1 MPSLGADMDAGRL
14 LEWRVKPG
22 DRVKRGDIVA
32 VVDTSKAEIEIE
44 VFEDGE
50 IEELLVPIGERVPVG
65 TPIATIRAAEP
76 HAAEPAAPKPAA
88 AEPVARASEPGVSAP
103 VARPG
108 PPAAPP
114 PRAPAPALAAAD
126 GRPQSAPPHRRR
138 ISPLARRTAA
148 DLGVDLASVEGSGPH
163 GAVRQA
169 DVLRLANAGQAVP
182 PGREQVAAPPAP
194 PARKETPDRA
204 AAMRDA
210 IAKLMAR
217 SKREIPHYYLGT
229 EIDMSAAL
237 AWMEERNRELPLEQR
252 LLPSVLIAKAVA
264 LAAGE
269 VPELNGFWTD
279 DAFRPSSAVHLGFA
293 VSLRGGGLIAPAI
306 HDADRKSLGEL
317 MRAVR
322 DLVRRTRAGTL
333 RASEMSDPTVTLS
346 SLGDR
351 GVETLYGVIY
361 PPQVA
366 LVGFGRVQ
374 ERPVAVDGM
383 LAVRP
388 LATATLAAD
397 HRASDGHSGA
407 RFLAAVK
414 EKLQHPGDL

>member
-50 IEELLVPIGERVPVG
+50 VEELLVPIGERVPVG

-76 HAAEPAAPKPAA
+76 HAAEPAAPEPAA

-182 PGREQVAAPPAP
+182 PGREPAAAPPAP
-194 PARKETPDRA
+194 PARTEAPDRA

-237 AWMEERNRELPLEQR
+237 AWMEERNRELPLERAPASIGAHREGSGTRRGRGGRAER
-252 LLPSVLIAKAVA
+252 LL
-264 LAAGE
+264 
-269 VPELNGFWTD
+269 
-279 DAFRPSSAVHLGFA
+279 
-293 VSLRGGGLIAPAI
+293 
-306 HDADRKSLGEL
+306 DR
-317 MRAVR
+317 
-322 DLVRRTRAGTL
+322 
-333 RASEMSDPTVTLS
+333 
-346 SLGDR
+346 
-351 GVETLYGVIY
+351 
-361 PPQVA
+361 
-366 LVGFGRVQ
+366 
-374 ERPVAVDGM
+374 
-383 LAVRP
+383 
-388 LATATLAAD
+388 
-397 HRASDGHSGA
+397 
-407 RFLAAVK
+407 
-414 EKLQHPGDL
+414 